1 MDAVAKGLPA
11 VITELEAQGMRYT
24 ITVTSPSRK
33 TFRLEEEQLYVVR
46 QLVDDDGVCNIVVAA
61 KMGKEVS

>member
-24 ITVTSPSRK
+24 VTVTFPSRK
-33 TFRLEEEQLYVVR
+33 TFRLEEQLYVVR